1 MANTK
6 KTVLAS
12 LLGETTLV
20 RGISSILIFL
30 VIWQIG
36 ALCDDW
42 FGVDILGIGLVP
54 PPTDVFI
61 AFLDVIPKVGYWQSW
76 VASFSRVLTGLSFT
90 VSDHSATYHKFVSI
104 IPSPISSICYIRI
117 SLNHGLPIISKWNT
131 ARPHCQ
137 MAYNREHLCRFL
149 LSVL

>member
-54 PPTDVFI
+54 H
-61 AFLDVIPKVGYWQSW
+61 Q
-76 VASFSRVLTGLSFT
+76 LT
-90 VSDHSATYHKFVSI
+90 
-104 IPSPISSICYIRI
+104 
-117 SLNHGLPIISKWNT
+117 
-131 ARPHCQ
+131 
-137 MAYNREHLCRFL
+137 FL
-149 LSVL
+149 LRFWTSSQK

>member
-61 AFLDVIPKVGYWQSW
+61 AFLEHMKSEISALQKKSGALQNLDSHQLLFVG
-76 VASFSRVLTGLSFT
+76 FFGDF
-90 VSDHSATYHKFVSI
+90 
-104 IPSPISSICYIRI
+104 
-117 SLNHGLPIISKWNT
+117 
-131 ARPHCQ
+131 
-137 MAYNREHLCRFL
+137 
-149 LSVL
+149 

>member
-61 AFLDVIPKVGYWQSW
+61 AFLDQLFFFKKHKCLLISNKSGYFNIA
-76 VASFSRVLTGLSFT
+76 VAF
-90 VSDHSATYHKFVSI
+90 
-104 IPSPISSICYIRI
+104 
-117 SLNHGLPIISKWNT
+117 
-131 ARPHCQ
+131 
-137 MAYNREHLCRFL
+137 
-149 LSVL
+149 